1 VTFVASSEVQHV
13 VEDFERLWTVAGFA
27 EQFAATMAR
36 PVAVT
41 GAPHEIV
48 LDEHHRLLV
57 AALRRA
63 RQNGEIAGGRGLH
76 ELADALVG
84 FYLIRRLGRGSL
96 DGWARIAIKTV
107 VDAEDTR

>member
-1 VTFVASSEVQHV
+1 VAGPEVHDV

-27 EQFAATMAR
+27 DEFAAALAH
-36 PVAVT
+36 PAAAT

-63 RQNGEIAGGRGLH
+63 RRRGEIVGDRGPD

-84 FYLIRRLGRGSL
+84 FYLSRRLGRGRL
-96 DGWARIAIKTV
+96 EGWARIAIETV
-107 VDAEDTR
+107 VETRGSR